1 VARDL
6 LLGLGLGSG
15 LGLGLGLGLGVGL
28 DPQTRLT
35 LTLTLTRTL
44 TLMYACILVSCCR
57 RASASLWRWPISS
70 STRSSSMSCLGV
82 GACLRGPSPLYLPS
96 ISPLSP
102 LYLPSIS
109 PLSPLYLPC
118 ISPASPPISCSISA
132 RRPGAI
138 ASAAGAIRL
147 VSALETATPARRST
161 RTLRARPW
169 LGARGQGDRGQG
181 LRLRLGLEITLLRPG
196 LG

>member
-1 VARDL
+1 M
-6 LLGLGLGSG
+6 GLGLR
-15 LGLGLGLGLGVGL
+15 LGLGLGLGL

-44 TLMYACILVSCCR
+44 THMYACILISCCR

-70 STRSSSMSCLGV
+70 STRSSSMSCSGV

-102 LYLPSIS
+102 LYHPCIS

-118 ISPASPPISCSISA
+118 ISPLSPLHLPSISCSISA

-169 LGARGQGDRGQG
+169 LGARGQGDRAQG
-181 LRLRLGLEITLLRPG
+181 LGLWLGLEITPLRLG